1 MIRQALIALA
11 LFAAAPAAFA
21 ATCSV
26 NLEGNDAM
34 QFNLSNIDVS
44 KSCKTFTINLKH
56 TGTMARE
63 VMGHNVVVVKTADL
77 AAVEADGA
85 KAGLANDY
93 IKKDDARVIA
103 HSKVIGGGQT
113 TSVSFPVAKLA
124 AGPYSFFCSY
134 PGHAAIMKG
143 TITLKP

>member
-1 MIRQALIALA
+1 MIRQALIAIA

-26 NLEGNDAM
+26 NLESNDAM
-34 QFNLSNIDVS
+34 QFNMSNIDVS

-56 TGTMARE
+56 TGAMAKE
-63 VMGHNVVVVKTADL
+63 VMGHNVVVAKTADM
-77 AAVEADGA
+77 AAVDADGA
-85 KAGLANDY
+85 KAGLASDY
-93 IKKDDARVIA
+93 IKPGDTRVIA

-113 TSVSFPVAKLA
+113 TSVSFPVTKLD

-134 PGHAAIMKG
+134 LGHMAIMKG

>member
-56 TGTMARE
+56 TGTMASE